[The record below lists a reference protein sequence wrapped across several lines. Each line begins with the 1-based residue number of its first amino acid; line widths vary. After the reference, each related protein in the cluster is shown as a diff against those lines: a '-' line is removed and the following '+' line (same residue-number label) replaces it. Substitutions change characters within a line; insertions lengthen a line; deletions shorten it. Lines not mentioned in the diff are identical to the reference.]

1 MELPSDIW
9 GLIVKKSKMSIT
21 EIVNDM
27 DDKEIRDLQY
37 IIWRQKIVNKEK
49 LRLKNEELRLEKA
62 KLKKIERLEKAKL
75 KIVNKEKLR
84 LEKVELKKAVR
95 EKAKLLH

>member
-62 KLKKIERLEKAKL
+62 ELKKAER
-75 KIVNKEKLR
+75 EKLR